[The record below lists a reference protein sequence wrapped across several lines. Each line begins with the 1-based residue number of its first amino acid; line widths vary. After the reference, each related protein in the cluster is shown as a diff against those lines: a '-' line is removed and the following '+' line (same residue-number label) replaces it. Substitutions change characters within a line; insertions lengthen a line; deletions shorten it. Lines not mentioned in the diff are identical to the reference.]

1 MIMTIIYLLIIAVT
15 VLYISTALVSL
26 ILRVPY
32 VPTKKRVMQKIL
44 KEANIKKG
52 DNFYDLG
59 CGDGRML
66 IEAEKLN
73 KINGHGYEIAPLIYI
88 IAIIKKFINKSRVK
102 IHFKNFFNENLK
114 DADVIFCYLMP
125 KELNKL
131 AKKIKKECKK
141 DTRIISNTFK
151 IKGLKP
157 QRIIK
162 KNEKTKTPTLYFYK
176 I

>member
-1 MIMTIIYLLIIAVT
+1 MIAIT

-32 VPTKKRVMQKIL
+32 VPTKKRVMHKIL
-44 KEANIKKG
+44 KEAKLKKG

-66 IEAEKLN
+66 IEAEKQKKVN
-73 KINGHGYEIAPLIYI
+73 AHGYEIAPLVYFL
-88 IAIIKKFINKSRVK
+88 ALFRKLFTNSKAK
-102 IHFKNFFNENLK
+102 IHFKNFFNENLQS
-114 DADVIFCYLMP
+114 ADVIFCYLMP
-125 KELNKL
+125 RELKKL
-131 AKKIKKECKK
+131 AKKIRKECKK
-141 DTRIISNTFK
+141 GTRIISNTFK

-157 QRIIK
+157 VKIIK
-162 KNEKTKTPTLYFYK
+162 KDEKTKTPTLYFYK